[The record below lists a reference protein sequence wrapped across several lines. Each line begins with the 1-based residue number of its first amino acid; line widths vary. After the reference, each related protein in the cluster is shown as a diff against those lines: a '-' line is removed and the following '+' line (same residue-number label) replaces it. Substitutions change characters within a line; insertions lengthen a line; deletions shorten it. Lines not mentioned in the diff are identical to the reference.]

1 MRRRLV
7 VVNVAGLRNERV
19 SAEYNAFMTHRLR
32 HLMRVTAISSKTS
45 NICDDFF
52 TSIKSIVGVAAPE
65 DSPRASA
72 STPKC
77 DSRKCD

>member
-32 HLMRVTAISSKTS
+32 HLMRVTAISSRTS
-45 NICDDFF
+45 NISDDFL
-52 TSIKSIVGVAAPE
+52 TSIKSIVGVAKIQHTK
-65 DSPRASA
+65 SGHHIYFLNCNRNF
-72 STPKC
+72 
-77 DSRKCD
+77 